1 MLSQFYLKYTLFK
14 SKLQVYS
21 ASYTQTG
28 LLKILHKSLPCLRNQ
43 NTLKL
48 YSQKH
53 SGGWGDAQLSF
64 QFSSVAQSCS
74 NSLEPPWTAALQA
87 SLSITN
93 SQSLLKLMSI
103 GQWCHPTIS
112 SSGILFSFH
121 LQSFPASGSF
131 QTRQF
136 FTSGG
141 QNIGVSGSA
150 PVLSIVKTD
159 FL

>member
-28 LLKILHKSLPCLRNQ
+28 LLKILHKSLPCLKNQ

-64 QFSSVAQSCS
+64 QFSSVAQSCPTLWNPHGLQHSRLLCPSPTPRAYS
-74 NSLEPPWTAALQA
+74 NSCLLVSDAIQPCHPLASSSPAAFNLCQH
-87 SLSITN
+87 
-93 SQSLLKLMSI
+93 QSLFK
-103 GQWCHPTIS
+103 QDS
-112 SSGILFSFH
+112 SSHQGAKILEFQVQH
-121 LQSFPASGSF
+121 LSF
-131 QTRQF
+131 Q
-136 FTSGG
+136 
-141 QNIGVSGSA
+141 
-150 PVLSIVKTD
+150 
-159 FL
+159 